1 MKLNINKKI
10 ENNIITVDISVTEL
24 GTSTSTQIEEEQ
36 ILSDFPRS
44 IKFSDI
50 DFKANVKLDE
60 NSDPVVTAEEAN
72 DSTIVAVELK
82 NIINKEYP
90 INADLNISMPFDVTK
105 ISTSETNTLLDTVE
119 KVGKAYA
126 TVFAAKVQAEIAKKL
141 AEVRSLNTEFG
152 GETDVVLQ
160 FIWRVPTTTLLLGC
174 ELWR

>member
-1 MKLNINKKI
+1 MKLNVKNTI
-10 ENNIITVDISVTEL
+10 EDNIITVDVTVVSL
-24 GTSTSTQIEEEQ
+24 GTSISTSEEEKNT
-36 ILSDFPRS
+36 LADFPRS
-44 IKFSDI
+44 VRFSDVN
-50 DFKANVKLDE
+50 FSANIKLDS
-60 NSDPVVTAEEAN
+60 NGDPVVTDEEAN

-141 AEVRSLNTEFG
+141 AEVRSLNTKFE
-152 GETDVVLQ
+152 GETEVVL
-160 FIWRVPTTTLLLGC
+160 
-174 ELWR
+174 

>member
-90 INADLNISMPFDVTK
+90 INADLNISIPFDVTK
-105 ISTSETNTLLDTVE
+105 IASSETNTVLDTVE

-126 TVFAAKVQAEIAKKL
+126 ELFATKVQEEIAKKL
-141 AEVRSLNTEFG
+141 TEVRSLNTKFE
-152 GETDVVLQ
+152 GETEVVL
-160 FIWRVPTTTLLLGC
+160 
-174 ELWR
+174 

>member
-10 ENNIITVDISVTEL
+10 ENNIITVDISVDSL
-24 GTSTSTQIEEEQ
+24 GTSTSTSEEESA
-36 ILSDFPRS
+36 ILADFPRS

-90 INADLNISMPFDVTK
+90 INADLNISMPFDVSK
-105 ISTSETNTLLDTVE
+105 ISSTETNTLLDTVE

-126 TVFAAKVQAEIAKKL
+126 VVFATKVQEEIAKKL
-141 AEVRSLNTEFG
+141 AEVRSLNTKFE
-152 GETDVVLQ
+152 GESEVIL
-160 FIWRVPTTTLLLGC
+160 
-174 ELWR
+174 

>member
-10 ENNIITVDISVTEL
+10 EHNIITVDISVAEL

-141 AEVRSLNTEFG
+141 AEVRSLNTKFE
-152 GETDVVLQ
+152 GETEVVL
-160 FIWRVPTTTLLLGC
+160 
-174 ELWR
+174 

>member
-10 ENNIITVDISVTEL
+10 ENNIITVDISVAEL

-105 ISTSETNTLLDTVE
+105 ISTSETNKLLDTVE

-141 AEVRSLNTEFG
+141 AEVRSLNTKFE
-152 GETDVVLQ
+152 GETEVVL
-160 FIWRVPTTTLLLGC
+160 
-174 ELWR
+174 

>member
-10 ENNIITVDISVTEL
+10 ENNIITVDISVDSL
-24 GTSTSTQIEEEQ
+24 GTSTSTSEEESA
-36 ILSDFPRS
+36 ILADFPRS

-50 DFKANVKLDE
+50 DFKAKVKLDE
-60 NSDPVVTAEEAN
+60 NSDPIVTEDEVDGSTVVE
-72 DSTIVAVELK
+72 VELK

-90 INADLNISMPFDVTK
+90 INQDMDVSISFDVTK

-141 AEVRSLNTEFG
+141 AEVRALNTKFE
-152 GETDVVLQ
+152 GETEVVL
-160 FIWRVPTTTLLLGC
+160 
-174 ELWR
+174 

>member
-10 ENNIITVDISVTEL
+10 ENNIITVDISVAEL

-60 NSDPVVTAEEAN
+60 NSDPVVTDEEAN
-72 DSTIVAVELK
+72 NSTIVAVELK

-126 TVFAAKVQAEIAKKL
+126 TVFATKVQAEIAKKL
-141 AEVRSLNTEFG
+141 AEVRSLNTKFE
-152 GETDVVLQ
+152 GETEVVL
-160 FIWRVPTTTLLLGC
+160 
-174 ELWR
+174 

>member
-1 MKLNINKKI
+1 MKLNVKKTI
-10 ENNIITVDISVTEL
+10 EDNIITVDISVTEL

-44 IKFSDI
+44 VRFSDI

-60 NSDPVVTAEEAN
+60 NSDPVVTDEEAN

-90 INADLNISMPFDVTK
+90 INADLNISISFDVTK

-141 AEVRSLNTEFG
+141 AEVRSLNTKFE
-152 GETDVVLQ
+152 GETEVVL
-160 FIWRVPTTTLLLGC
+160 
-174 ELWR
+174 

>member
-10 ENNIITVDISVTEL
+10 ENNIITVDISVAEL

-50 DFKANVKLDE
+50 DFKANVKRDE
-60 NSDPVVTAEEAN
+60 NSEPVVTAEEAN

-141 AEVRSLNTEFG
+141 AEVRSLNTKFE
-152 GETDVVLQ
+152 GETEVVL
-160 FIWRVPTTTLLLGC
+160 
-174 ELWR
+174 